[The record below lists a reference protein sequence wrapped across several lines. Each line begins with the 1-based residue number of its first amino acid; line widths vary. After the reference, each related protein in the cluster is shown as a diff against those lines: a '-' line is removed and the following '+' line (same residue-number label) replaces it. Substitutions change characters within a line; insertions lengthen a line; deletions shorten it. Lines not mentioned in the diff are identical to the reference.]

1 MTSRLETENGEIE
14 PQMHNAGAKLRN
26 EGNETPENGKVENE
40 EPVNDEH
47 AAGAKLRNEGNEA
60 PENGE
65 IENEEPV
72 NDEPKNTE
80 PPSS

>member
-1 MTSRLETENGEIE
+1 MMALGGEMTSRLETENGEIE
-14 PQMHNAGAKLRN
+14 PQMHN
-26 EGNETPENGKVENE
+26 
-40 EPVNDEH
+40 
-47 AAGAKLRNEGNEA
+47 AGAKLRNEGNEA